1 MAEVVLATESE
12 RQIWDKDYLEE
23 SVRASRFAA
32 YMGKAPT
39 KIIIVKHELETEAGK
54 TINIPLITQLTNK
67 GVGGSTALRG
77 RETQIGNY
85 NCPITIDW
93 DRNAVVVPKSES
105 YKTEISFLNA
115 GKPLLKNW
123 TATALKMDIIY
134 GLMSVIP
141 VGNTTVPYAEI
152 TDDLTNGGYQIAT
165 GYTPGSVFDR
175 YEGVSWTTATE
186 DNKAAWLALNSDRVL
201 FGKTRSNISAN
212 DHSAALTTLDT
223 TNDKLT
229 VATAQLAKRMA
240 GNANPH
246 ITSFMTEDGREYY
259 VMFCG
264 PRSFR
269 DLKNDSTML
278 AANRDSRAREAG
290 GMDKNPIFQDG
301 DLIYD
306 GIIFRKVP
314 EIPHIVNV
322 GDSATTDVEP
332 NFLCGQQALG
342 VAWGQTPTPQTEVN
356 DYKFRPGIAIEE
368 LRGVKKLAFNGKQN
382 GIVTV
387 YTAAGADS

>member
-12 RQIWDKDYLEE
+12 KQIWDKDYLEE

-105 YKTEISFLNA
+105 YKTEINFLNA

-134 GLMSVIP
+134 ALMQVIP
-141 VGNTTVPYAEI
+141 SGNTTVPYAEI
-152 TDDLTNGGYQIAT
+152 TDDTTNGGYKIAA
-165 GYTPGSVFDR
+165 GYVPETVFDR
-175 YEGVSWTTATE
+175 YEGVSWTSASE
-186 DNKAAWLALNSDRVL
+186 AQKDAWLALNSDRVL

-212 DHSAALTTLDT
+212 DHSAALTTLDA

-229 VATAQLAKRMA
+229 VATAKLAKRMA
-240 GNANPH
+240 EQARPA
-246 ITSFMTEDGREYY
+246 ITPYMTEDGAEYY

-269 DLKNDSTML
+269 DLSEDSVMV
-278 AANRDSRAREAG
+278 AANRDARAREG
-290 GMDKNPIFQDG
+290 SGMDKNPLFQGG

-368 LRGVKKLAFNGKQN
+368 LRGVKKLAFNGKQH
-382 GIVTV
+382 GVVTV
-387 YTAAGADS
+387 YCAAGADS